1 MAFSIVKSK
10 FIVSIALLAFYI
22 YFFGY
27 QSIHRYLENGINI
40 VNMEDKQSPLTP
52 PGKIY
57 YRVSHK

>member
-10 FIVSIALLAFYI
+10 FIVSVALLAFYI

-27 QSIHRYLENGINI
+27 QSIHRYLENGIDI
-40 VNMEDKQSPLTP
+40 VKMEDKQSPLTP

-57 YRVSHK
+57 